1 MTVHGNG
8 DLPEGEGAGIN
19 VAERLLTL
27 LLDGVLE
34 GADRL
39 CICNFDRE
47 YFANI
52 VVKYPAVE
60 LPELE
65 CGRHEV
71 LFRLSDDAGSRKK
84 LEAIGVPAGIYRVE

>member
-39 CICNFDRE
+39 CIVILTGNTSLTSSSNTQQLSCQSWSVADM
-47 YFANI
+47 
-52 VVKYPAVE
+52 KYCSV
-60 LPELE
+60 
-65 CGRHEV
+65 
-71 LFRLSDDAGSRKK
+71 
-84 LEAIGVPAGIYRVE
+84 